1 MSSKVVELGSVKE
14 GSWIIIDNEPCQVVE
29 VTHSKPGKHGSAKAR
44 IVGIGLFDGAKHT
57 LMSPVDEKVEVP
69 MIEKKSGQVLALLGD
84 HIQIM
89 DLETYET
96 LELPM
101 PKDPQLASSIAVGV
115 TVEYWRVQSRAKI
128 MRIKS

>member
-1 MSSKVVELGSVKE
+1 MSKVVELGSVKE
-14 GSWIIIDNEPCQVVE
+14 GSWILIDNEPCQIVE
-29 VTHSKPGKHGSAKAR
+29 VSHSKPGKHGSAKAR
-44 IVGIGLFDGAKHT
+44 VVGIGLFDEAKHT

-69 MIEKKSGQVLALLGD
+69 MIEKRNGQVLALLGD

-115 TVEYWRVQSRAKI
+115 TVEYWKVQSKAKI

>member
-1 MSSKVVELGSVKE
+1 MSKVVELGSIKE
-14 GSWIIIDNEPCQVVE
+14 GSWILIDNEPCQIVE
-29 VTHSKPGKHGSAKAR
+29 VSHSKPGKHGSAKAR
-44 IVGIGLFDGAKHT
+44 VVGIGLFDEAKHT

-69 MIEKKSGQVLALLGD
+69 MIEKRNGQVLALLGD

-115 TVEYWRVQSRAKI
+115 TVEYWKVQSKAKI

>member
-1 MSSKVVELGSVKE
+1 MSKVVELGSVKE
-14 GSWIIIDNEPCQVVE
+14 GSWILIDNEPCQVVE

-44 IVGIGLFDGAKHT
+44 VVGIGLFDDAKHT

-69 MIEKKSGQVLALLGD
+69 MIEKRNGQVLALLGD
-84 HIQIM
+84 HIQVM

-101 PKDPQLASSIAVGV
+101 PKDPQLASSITVGV
-115 TVEYWRVQSRAKI
+115 TVEYWKVQNKAKI
-128 MRIKS
+128 MRIKG